1 MENIFLLGATGSI
14 GMQTLDVI
22 RTNSDKFVLI
32 SISVGHYIER
42 AKKIIEEF
50 KPEYVSVIEESDA
63 VTLRSEFPE
72 ITIESGSESLIKCA
86 TYNPN
91 LSGKVIV
98 AVVGYA
104 GIIPTLEAIKINR
117 DILLANKETLVCAGS
132 IVKRLVKEHNVNLI
146 PIDSEHSAIFQA
158 LQAGKKEEVQRI
170 IITASGGSFRD
181 LSREELENVTLEDA
195 LRHPSWSMGD
205 KITIDS
211 ATMVNKGLEVIEAHY
226 LFDLDYDKI
235 ETMLHKESIIHSIV
249 EYCDN
254 SQIAQL
260 AQSDMRIP
268 IQYALTYPNRLTYKL
283 SEKLNLSK
291 IGTLHFAKMDYERF
305 PMLRL
310 AYTSGIKGGIM
321 PTVYNVSNEVA
332 NELFRKKQISFLDI
346 EKIITDCCSK
356 FESDNVD
363 DTDVTL
369 DIILNTIKNV
379 KEYIYTKY
387 S

>member
-22 RTNSDKFVLI
+22 RTNSDKFVLRSI
-32 SISVGHYIER
+32 SIGHNIER

-63 VTLRSEFPE
+63 VTLRSEFTE

-356 FESDNVD
+356 FESNNVD

>member
-22 RTNSDKFVLI
+22 RTNSDKFVLRSI
-32 SISVGHYIER
+32 SIGHNIER

-72 ITIESGSESLIKCA
+72 ITIESGVESLIKCA
-86 TYNPN
+86 TCNPN

-226 LFDLDYDKI
+226 LFDLDYDP
-235 ETMLHKESIIHSIV
+235 
-249 EYCDN
+249 
-254 SQIAQL
+254 
-260 AQSDMRIP
+260 RF
-268 IQYALTYPNRLTYKL
+268 YAGHDLLSSTYPNRVVFADGSWKDDVAYYNASNGNITYY
-283 SEKLNLSK
+283 SENNKCDSTFIKEVNQDIMDRISMSNL
-291 IGTLHFAKMDYERF
+291 A
-305 PMLRL
+305 
-310 AYTSGIKGGIM
+310 IK
-321 PTVYNVSNEVA
+321 TNY
-332 NELFRKKQISFLDI
+332 F
-346 EKIITDCCSK
+346 
-356 FESDNVD
+356 
-363 DTDVTL
+363 
-369 DIILNTIKNV
+369 
-379 KEYIYTKY
+379 KY
-387 S
+387 LK